1 MKVKTFTKASSSVKL
16 VVVLLR
22 DLSLRLGLK
31 DSESELVNVAD
42 SRLW

>member
-42 SRLW
+42 SRL